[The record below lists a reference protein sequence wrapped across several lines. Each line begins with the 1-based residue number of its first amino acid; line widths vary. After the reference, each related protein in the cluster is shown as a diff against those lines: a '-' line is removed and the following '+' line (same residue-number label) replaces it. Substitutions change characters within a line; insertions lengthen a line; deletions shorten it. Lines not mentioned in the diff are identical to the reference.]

1 MEINEKCKN
10 LIGIPQF
17 VEIPTKELFEV
28 LSSKVLFEARWGFS
42 KGNLSDEEYKSIID
56 NKAKPALEML
66 KKQEETSPVIECKAV
81 YGFFIC
87 KSKGNKITVSDSNNQ
102 EIVFDFPRQEKEPYL
117 CIADFIRQPFEKEEA
132 PLLAGELSANRLT
145 EGAYDSKAV
154 ISCIPFFVVTLGNK
168 IIEAEKKLFED
179 NSYYNYHLLHG
190 LGAELADCGAV
201 CVHKIISDIF
211 YKNQSDSK
219 PKGKRYSFGYPSC
232 PELSYQEKLFD
243 LLEPSKIGLS
253 LTQNYQ
259 MVPEL
264 SVSGFILFNDKACY
278 FIP

>member
-1 MEINEKCKN
+1 MEKDEIKN
-10 LIGIPQF
+10 LIGITK
-17 VEIPTKELFEV
+17 VIDIPTKELFDV
-28 LSSKVLFEARWGFS
+28 LSRKVLFEARWGFTR
-42 KGNLSDEEYKSIID
+42 GNLSEDEYKRIID
-56 NKAKPALEML
+56 NKAVPALENL
-66 KKQEETSPVIECKAV
+66 IAQEKQNPLIECKAV
-81 YGFFIC
+81 YGFFAC
-87 KSKGNKITVSDSNNQ
+87 KREGNKITVFNSNNK
-102 EIVFDFPRQEKEPYL
+102 EIIFDFPRQEKEPHL
-117 CIADFIRQPFEKEEA
+117 CIADFIRQP
-132 PLLAGELSANRLT
+132 S
-145 EGAYDSKAV
+145 DV
-154 ISCIPFFVVTLGNK
+154 VPFFVVTLGNK
-168 IIEAEKKLFED
+168 IIDAEKKLFED

-211 YKNQSDSK
+211 YKNQSYSK

-232 PELSYQEKLFD
+232 PELSYQKNLFD

-264 SVSGFILFNDKACY
+264 SVSGFILFDEKACY

>member
-1 MEINEKCKN
+1 MEKDEIKILAGKTK
-10 LIGIPQF
+10 IID
-17 VEIPTKELFEV
+17 IPTKELFNV
-28 LSSKVLFEARWGFS
+28 LSRKVLFEARWGFTR
-42 KGNLSDEEYKSIID
+42 GNLSEDEYKSILD
-56 NKAKPALEML
+56 NKAVPALESL
-66 KKQEETSPVIECKAV
+66 IAQEKQNPLIECKAV
-81 YGFFIC
+81 YGFFAC
-87 KSKGNKITVSDSNNQ
+87 KSEGNKITVYDSNNK
-102 EIVFDFPRQEKEPYL
+102 EIVFVFPRQEKSPHL

-145 EGAYDSKAV
+145 KGAYDSKAV

-219 PKGKRYSFGYPSC
+219 TKGKRYSFGYPSC

>member
-1 MEINEKCKN
+1 MLFNES
-10 LIGIPQF
+10 LLGTSTI
-17 VEIPTKELFEV
+17 EIPTDDLFNV
-28 LSSKVLFEARWGFS
+28 LPRKVLFEARWGFS
-42 KGNLSDEEYKSIID
+42 RGNLSEDEYKSIID
-56 NKAKPALEML
+56 NKAVPALECL
-66 KKQEETSPVIECKAV
+66 IAQEKQNPLIECKAV
-81 YGFFIC
+81 YGFFAC
-87 KSKGNKITVSDSNNQ
+87 KSEDNKIIVFDSNKQ
-102 EIVFDFPRQEKEPYL
+102 EIVFSFPRQEKEPHL

-132 PLLAGELSANRLT
+132 PLLAVELSANRLT

-154 ISCIPFFVVTLGNK
+154 ISCIPFFVVTLGSK
-168 IIEAEKKLFED
+168 IIEAEKKLFEE

-201 CVHKIISDIF
+201 CVHKRISDLV

-232 PELSYQEKLFD
+232 PELSYQQKLFE